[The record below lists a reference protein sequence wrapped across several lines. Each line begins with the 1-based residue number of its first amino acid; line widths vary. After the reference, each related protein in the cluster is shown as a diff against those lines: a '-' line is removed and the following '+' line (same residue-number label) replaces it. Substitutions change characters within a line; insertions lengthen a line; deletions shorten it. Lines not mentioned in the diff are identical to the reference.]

1 MTKTNYVLSQNYK
14 VLRVY
19 KSKAQVNDILQL
31 GLFPPLPLAST
42 SVNSLIWTKTSNKIR
57 IRNNFDFSPPRVDA
71 ILL

>member
-19 KSKAQVNDILQL
+19 KSKAQGNDILQH
-31 GLFPPLPLAST
+31 GLFPPATCIYFLLLDNLDK
-42 SVNSLIWTKTSNKIR
+42 NSNNIR
-57 IRNNFDFSPPRVDA
+57 IRNNFDCSPPRVDA

>member
-31 GLFPPLPLAST
+31 GLFPPATCIYFLFWI
-42 SVNSLIWTKTSNKIR
+42 IWTKTSNKIR
-57 IRNNFDFSPPRVDA
+57 IRNNFDCSPPRVDA

>member
-31 GLFPPLPLAST
+31 GLFPPCHLHLLPFLD
-42 SVNSLIWTKTSNKIR
+42 NLDKKQQQN
-57 IRNNFDFSPPRVDA
+57 
-71 ILL
+71 